1 MVLQCRKS
9 IPMLSLFD
17 VSFQSDCI
25 FIKPC
30 QITLSISI
38 TMLSGTASPIQC
50 LFHVFFYTKSVIV
63 EITYLTF
70 SQGIPLF
77 CQNQMSFK
85 TLAIL
90 F

>member
-1 MVLQCRKS
+1 MALQCRKS
-9 IPMLSLFD
+9 IPMLNLFD
-17 VSFQSDCI
+17 VSLHSDCI
-25 FIKPC
+25 FVKPR

-50 LFHVFFYTKSVIV
+50 LFQVFLYTKSFIV
-63 EITYLTF
+63 EITYLAF
-70 SQGIPLF
+70 SQGIPLI

-85 TLAIL
+85 TLIIL

>member
-1 MVLQCRKS
+1 MALQCRKS

-17 VSFQSDCI
+17 VSLHSDCI

-30 QITLSISI
+30 QIALSISI
-38 TMLSGTASPIQC
+38 TMLSGAASPIQC
-50 LFHVFFYTKSVIV
+50 LFRVFFYTKSVIV

-70 SQGIPLF
+70 SKGIPLL

-85 TLAIL
+85 ALVIL

>member
-1 MVLQCRKS
+1 
-9 IPMLSLFD
+9 MLNLFD
-17 VSFQSDCI
+17 VSLHSDCI
-25 FIKPC
+25 FVKPR

-50 LFHVFFYTKSVIV
+50 LFQVFLYTKSFIV
-63 EITYLTF
+63 EITYLAF
-70 SQGIPLF
+70 SQGIPLI

-85 TLAIL
+85 TLIIL

>member
-1 MVLQCRKS
+1 MALQCRKS

-17 VSFQSDCI
+17 VSLHSDCI
-25 FIKPC
+25 FVKPS
-30 QITLSISI
+30 QIALSVSI
-38 TMLSGTASPIQC
+38 TMLSGAASPIQC
-50 LFHVFFYTKSVIV
+50 LFQVFFYTKSVIV
-63 EITYLTF
+63 EIPYLTF
-70 SQGIPLF
+70 SQGIPLL

>member
-1 MVLQCRKS
+1 MALQRSKS

-17 VSFQSDCI
+17 VSLHSDCI

-30 QITLSISI
+30 QIALSISI
-38 TMLSGTASPIQC
+38 TMLSGAASPIQC
-50 LFHVFFYTKSVIV
+50 LFRVFFYTKSVIV

-70 SQGIPLF
+70 SQGIPLL
-77 CQNQMSFK
+77 CQNRMSFK
-85 TLAIL
+85 ALVIL

>member
-1 MVLQCRKS
+1 MVLQCRKP
-9 IPMLSLFD
+9 IPMLGLFD
-17 VSFQSDCI
+17 VSLHSDCI
-25 FIKPC
+25 FIKPR

-38 TMLSGTASPIQC
+38 TMLGGAASPIQC
-50 LFHVFFYTKSVIV
+50 LFQISFYAKPAIV

-70 SQGIPLF
+70 SKGIPLL

-85 TLAIL
+85 ALVIL